1 MSCPPS
7 FRCLANPRGRS
18 VLVLL
23 PLTLVLAFEIGCASQ
38 GPLQPPSLRL
48 PALAEKLTAERV
60 GTRVHLAWTTPA
72 KTTDGDLIKGPMSA
86 SVCLDTAPSATPP
99 PPGPKKGRRKK
110 TASTP
115 TTPAATCSA
124 VAHLAVTPGPSQTT
138 TELSPALSSG
148 SPSLVAYSIELQNA
162 NGRSAGQSAPV
173 YVAAGSAP
181 PPVGPLSIS
190 ARRESAIIQWK
201 PEPGASLMELKRTLI
216 ATAEGPVS
224 ATPPAPAKTAA
235 PFSPTGSKTPPRELV
250 LRPDVKSAKDPG
262 GISDPGVRDGDTYTY
277 VAQRVLAVTLEGH
290 ALELRSPPS
299 APATFAY
306 RDTFPPK
313 PPTGLVL
320 VPGGGFGEPPS
331 IDLAWDANFE
341 PDLLGYNVY
350 RGDGDAA
357 FVKINPEPLPTPS
370 YRDLQVEP
378 GRQYTYRVTAIDQRH
393 NESPPSAVASE
404 SLRK

>member
-1 MSCPPS
+1 
-7 FRCLANPRGRS
+7 
-18 VLVLL
+18 VL
-23 PLTLVLAFEIGCASQ
+23 PLASVLAFEIGCASQ
-38 GPLQPPSLRL
+38 GPLQPPSLHL

-60 GTRVHLAWTTPA
+60 GTQVQLSWTTPA
-72 KTTDGDLIKGPMSA
+72 KTTDGDLIKGPISA
-86 SVCLDTAPSATPP
+86 NVCLDTSPSATPP
-99 PPGPKKGRRKK
+99 PPPPKKGRGKKK
-110 TASTP
+110 TAP
-115 TTPAATCSA
+115 APATPAATCNA

-138 TELSPALSSG
+138 TDLSPALSAG
-148 SPSLVAYSIELQNA
+148 APALVAYSIELQNA
-162 NGRSAGQSAPV
+162 NGRSAGPSAPV

-181 PPVGPLSIS
+181 PSVDALSIS
-190 ARRESAIIQWK
+190 ARRESAVIRWK
-201 PEPGASLMELKRTLI
+201 PEPGASVMELKRTLI
-216 ATAEGPVS
+216 ATGEGPVS
-224 ATPPAPAKTAA
+224 TSPPPATKSPA
-235 PFSPTGSKTPPRELV
+235 PFSPTGSKQPPRELV
-250 LRPDVKSAKDPG
+250 LRPDVKPAKDPG
-262 GISDPGVRDGDTYTY
+262 GISDPSVRDGDTYTY

-299 APATFAY
+299 SPATFAY
-306 RDTFPPK
+306 HDTFPPK
-313 PPTGLVL
+313 SPTGLVL

-357 FVKINPEPLPTPS
+357 FVRINPEPLPTPS

-378 GRQYTYRVTAIDQRH
+378 GRQYTYRVTAIDQRR